1 MVGSFIDVYIEIL
14 ELEIIEEMVMLL
26 LENRMVELCVDSDV
40 VVWGDI
46 EKLILVGNLKCF
58 GFGDRRDLDLRI
70 LKIFKVYCMFF
81 YLLVLG
87 CNYLFFVLCMLW
99 NVEFVIILL
108 VKWY

>member
-58 GFGDRRDLDLRI
+58 GFGDI
-70 LKIFKVYCMFF
+70 LSFLLKLIFLYYFKLLCY
-81 YLLVLG
+81 YLCV
-87 CNYLFFVLCMLW
+87 V
-99 NVEFVIILL
+99 
-108 VKWY
+108 

>member
-46 EKLILVGNLKCF
+46 EKLILVGNLKC
-58 GFGDRRDLDLRI
+58 
-70 LKIFKVYCMFF
+70 
-81 YLLVLG
+81 
-87 CNYLFFVLCMLW
+87 
-99 NVEFVIILL
+99 
-108 VKWY
+108 